1 MGTPSGSTV
10 TAIQVLSYQVL
21 GLLFVLSFTKGHAIL
36 QFLRTSSFRAAMA
49 KTSK

>member
-1 MGTPSGSTV
+1 
-10 TAIQVLSYQVL
+10 VL

-36 QFLRTSSFRAAMA
+36 QFLRASSFRAAKA